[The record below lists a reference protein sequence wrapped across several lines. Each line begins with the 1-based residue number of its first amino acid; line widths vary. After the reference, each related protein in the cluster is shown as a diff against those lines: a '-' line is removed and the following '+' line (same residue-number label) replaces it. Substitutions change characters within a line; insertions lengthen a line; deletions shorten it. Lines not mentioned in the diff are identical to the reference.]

1 MNEISRHASEEGNM
15 HLREDT
21 LRALM
26 DGELPE
32 PQQTATSQHLAV
44 CADCRRRLQEL
55 EGRAH
60 RVGEHL
66 AALNPSPGT
75 GPSPRAALAQFSS
88 LHAGREK
95 EKSMVNRILS
105 PRFRIAWVSL
115 AVLAVLA
122 ASLTFEPV
130 RVWAGEF
137 LGLFRVQQITV
148 LPVDTTRLGELS
160 GNSTLAKQ
168 VGQLFAD
175 SVNVTKQPGEPKT
188 VADATEASKLAGFN
202 VRLPSASS
210 GVPQLTVQGSS
221 AFQFVV
227 NRARAQALLDQAGD
241 SRLQLPAAL
250 DGATIKVTIPAEVT
264 AAYGDCPPPPRAAD
278 GDLNLGSPGRRY
290 INCIVLAQIPSPTV
304 DTPPNVD
311 LTQLAEIGLE
321 FTGMSPEQARAFSQ
335 TVDWTSTLV
344 VPIPRNGAS
353 YTQVPIDGVMGNLIQ
368 RPTDDAPEYALI
380 WVKNGII
387 YAIGGLGADT
397 SKALS
402 MAASLK

>member
-1 MNEISRHASEEGNM
+1 MNDISRLASEEGNM
-15 HLREDT
+15 HLRENT
-21 LRALM
+21 LRALL
-26 DGELPE
+26 DGELSESPR
-32 PQQTATSQHLAV
+32 ATTSEHLAD

-55 EGRAH
+55 DDRAH
-60 RVGEHL
+60 RVGGHL

-75 GPSPRAALAQFSS
+75 GPSPRAALARLST
-88 LHAGREK
+88 LHTGREK

-105 PRFRIAWVSL
+105 PRFRIAWTLLAILAVVAVSL
-115 AVLAVLA
+115 
-122 ASLTFEPV
+122 SFEPV

-137 LGLFRVQQITV
+137 LGLFRVQHITV

-175 SVNVTKQPGEPKT
+175 SINVTKQPGDPKT
-188 VADATEASKLAGFN
+188 VTDAAEASKLAGFS
-202 VRLPSASS
+202 VRLPGASS
-210 GVPQLTVQGSS
+210 TVPHLTVQGSS

-227 NRARAQALLDQAGD
+227 SRARAQALLDQAGD
-241 SRLQLPAAL
+241 SRLQLPPAL
-250 DGATIKVTIPAEVT
+250 DGATIKVTIPAELT

-290 INCIVLAQIPSPTV
+290 LNCIVLAQIPSPTV

-311 LTQLAEIGLE
+311 LTQLAEIGLQ
-321 FTGMSPEQARAFSQ
+321 FTGMSPEQAHAFSQ

-353 YTQVPIDGVMGNLIQ
+353 YTQVPVDGVTGNLIL

-380 WVKNGII
+380 WVKSGII
-387 YAIGGLGADT
+387 YAIGGLGTDT

-402 MAASLK
+402 MANSLK

>member
-1 MNEISRHASEEGNM
+1 M
-15 HLREDT
+15 HLDERT
-21 LRALM
+21 LRAWI
-26 DGELPE
+26 DGELPDAE
-32 PQQTATSQHLAV
+32 RAPASDHLAT
-44 CADCRRRLQEL
+44 CPDCRSRLEAL
-55 EGRAH
+55 EARAV
-60 RVGEHL
+60 RVGDYL
-66 AALNPSPGT
+66 AALEASPDP
-75 GPSPRAALAQFSS
+75 GPSSRTALARLYLFRED
-88 LHAGREK
+88 REK
-95 EKSMVNRILS
+95 ERSMLNRILS
-105 PRFRIAWVSL
+105 PRFRMAWLSL

-122 ASLTFEPV
+122 VSLTFEPV

-175 SVNVTKQPGEPKT
+175 SVTVSKQPGDPKT
-188 VADATEASKLAGFN
+188 VADAAEASKLAGFS
-202 VRLPSASS
+202 VRLPANSPTA
-210 GVPQLTVQGSS
+210 PQLTVQGGG

-241 SRLQLPAAL
+241 SRLLLPGSI
-250 DGATIKVTIPAEVT
+250 DGATIKVTIPAGVT

-290 INCIVLAQIPSPTV
+290 LNCIILAEIPSPTV
-304 DTPPNVD
+304 DTPPDVN

-353 YTQVPIDGVMGNLIQ
+353 YTQVAVDGVTGNLIQ

-380 WVKNGII
+380 WVKGGII
-387 YAIGGLGADT
+387 YAIGGLGSDT
-397 SKALS
+397 SKAVS
-402 MAASLK
+402 MANSLK